1 VTNKGKT
8 MLDVAKLIV
17 VLYIGFA
24 LFFLLMLE
32 II

>member
-1 VTNKGKT
+1 MTNKGKT